1 MGRWWRWRRRPPPQP
16 PKRDAPPPG
25 PDPDEEAAA
34 RWVSTRD
41 PALRAIVLEAGAVAP
56 YEEYWWLGRID
67 PFRGRAYTNGH
78 LITLAL
84 HDRLDEANPYAA
96 AGAVPELLADMDPGV
111 VAGARSFCAR
121 ATGRALGRLWRLHWY
136 LTGAD
141 AAALRA
147 LLLDN
152 PAPVPDEALD
162 EAWLSWVSTPDVRLW
177 ERLGRPARNGRAE
190 RWSRVALAVAAPE
203 ELCDAVLAGST
214 PDPVRE
220 CALAACRESGH
231 VPADPARRA
240 AFFLLT
246 GQWQRYRELDGDGAL
261 LAEAYQDGT
270 VRQRLRLRT
279 AMAEARGVD
288 LARVLASDAMR
299 KTERDYLLRHLA
311 ARGEWERLWQV
322 ALVLPLP
329 GAVTAA
335 RLIEDWV
342 PAADEDRA
350 LFAALRAAKLARLRP
365 ERFARGPMASEVISL
380 IKRPPHRL
388 TAAERGWITV
398 LGGHP
403 WAPDDRAAID
413 LLRAW
418 LDHRCPA

>member
-96 AGAVPELLADMDPGV
+96 AGAVPELLADIDPGV

-220 CALAACRESGH
+220 RALAACRESGH

-311 ARGEWERLWQV
+311 ARGLAAAPADR
-322 ALVLPLP
+322 
-329 GAVTAA
+329 GRA
-335 RLIEDWV
+335 RLDRRAGRGPVGPGRPEGAR
-342 PAADEDRA
+342 PAAHVAGPPVPGLTRSFTA
-350 LFAALRAAKLARLRP
+350 LNNGQNRTNAITRSGQVGALSTLQTSPPRRTRVRK
-365 ERFARGPMASEVISL
+365 RFPTKGEP
-380 IKRPPHRL
+380 
-388 TAAERGWITV
+388 T
-398 LGGHP
+398 
-403 WAPDDRAAID
+403 
-413 LLRAW
+413 
-418 LDHRCPA
+418 